1 MFWIQNDFIWGLAL
15 QALPFLFIFFFTHIW
30 WGMVLKYL
38 TVYVLGFFISNIH
51 AIVEYTNSVYWV
63 WLLMMDLIFFL
74 SAWMVLCFEFVIK
87 TMLIAHQCFGYCWA
101 VFAQHQDFLFL
112 PHSAPKVSRLEV
124 GKKLGEE
131 TAGTMDCSCPK
142 GYSRPCN
149 MFSNKPERRELCGR

>member
-1 MFWIQNDFIWGLAL
+1 MFWIQNNFIWGLAL
-15 QALPFLFIFFFTHIW
+15 QALPFLFFFHSH
-30 WGMVLKYL
+30 MVGDGAEIPHSLCS
-38 TVYVLGFFISNIH
+38 GCFISNIH